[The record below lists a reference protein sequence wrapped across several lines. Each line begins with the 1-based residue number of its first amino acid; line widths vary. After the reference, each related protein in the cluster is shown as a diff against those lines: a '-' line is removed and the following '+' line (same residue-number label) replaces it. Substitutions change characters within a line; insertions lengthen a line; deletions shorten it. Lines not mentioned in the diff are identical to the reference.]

1 MGRQVIQ
8 AVDVHAAGEPGR
20 VLIGSAMK
28 IKGATMADR
37 LRYCVE
43 HLDAFRTL
51 VLQEPRGYPGLCA
64 PIVVPP
70 TEFDSDFGMIVM
82 EQGGFRPMSGSNLI
96 CAVTAMI
103 ETGSVD
109 VVEPVTHLRVDTA
122 AGTVA
127 VRAEVVDGRAVS
139 VEFDNVPAF
148 ALALDHPLEVP
159 GYGTVPVDVVFGGQ
173 FYVQTRC
180 ENLGLELRPR
190 NAKDIIRAAS
200 AMTRAAQLSIPVSH
214 PVIPDL
220 GLISLPMIHGPAQ
233 TEGTHGRNAVVLPNG
248 EVDLADPRTWTG
260 TLDRSP
266 CGTGTSARVAA
277 KVARGEL
284 DVGDEFVHES
294 MLGTTFT
301 ATVKERTT
309 VGGLDAVVPSIRGR
323 GWITGFH
330 QLILESDD
338 PFPVGYT
345 IGDIWG
351 RGVGLSEAVERPEGE
366 GAQHDRP
373 GDFPEGEIGIPLD
386 STARAHDALDASTTI
401 PPFKEF
407 S

>member
-1 MGRQVIQ
+1 MSRQIIH

-20 VLIGSAMK
+20 VLMGSAMR
-28 IKGATMADR
+28 IKGRTMAER
-37 LRYCVE
+37 LAYCIE
-43 HLDAFRTL
+43 HLDSFRKL
-51 VLQEPRGYPGLCA
+51 VLQEPRGYPGLCS
-64 PIVVPP
+64 PIIVPP
-70 TEFDSDFGMIVM
+70 TEPDSDFGMIVM

-109 VVEPVTHLRVDTA
+109 VTEPVTQLRVDTA

-159 GYGTVPVDVVFGGQ
+159 GFGTIPVDIVFGGQ

-180 ENLGLELRPR
+180 EELGIALEPD
-190 NAKDIIRAAS
+190 NAKEIIRAA
-200 AMTRAAQLSIPVSH
+200 AVLRRTAQLTVPVEH

-220 GLISLPMIHGPAQ
+220 GLISLPMIHGPARR
-233 TEGTHGRNAVVLPNG
+233 EDADARNAVVLPNG
-248 EVDLADPRTWTG
+248 EVHLDDPTTWTG

-266 CGTGTSARVAA
+266 CGTGTSGRVAA

-284 DVGDEFVHES
+284 DVGDTWVHES
-294 MLGTTFT
+294 MLGTIFT

-309 VGGLDAVVPSIRGR
+309 VGGIPAIIPSIRGR
-323 GWITGFH
+323 GWITGIH
-330 QLILESDD
+330 QLIVESDD
-338 PFPVGYT
+338 PFPAGFT

-351 RGVGLSEAVERPEGE
+351 RGVGTSA
-366 GAQHDRP
+366 A
-373 GDFPEGEIGIPLD
+373 IP
-386 STARAHDALDASTTI
+386 TAPADPL
-401 PPFKEF
+401 
-407 S
+407 